1 MLQCVQCT
9 DVTDSA
15 AAPHAENSALSPFF
29 DPSSVALVGTSRTP
43 GKWGNELALRLI
55 RGTDRR
61 RVHLLS
67 PHRFE
72 LGGHATEQSMAE
84 IEGGVELVI
93 SALSSDHLDSVI
105 DQGLAAGARA
115 FIGVSGGMGEL
126 GGDASMRERAL
137 VARVR
142 ESGARLLGPNCLGV
156 MDTHS
161 EFTATAWFARPAE
174 RQGAVAVVTQS
185 GTVGLDFERLSRGCG
200 LGFSRFVSVGNQAD
214 VEISEIL
221 EGLVDHEP
229 TRLVV
234 VYCESFLSG
243 RRVFAAAQSL
253 VEAGKP
259 VLMLAPGR
267 STAAARAAQSHT
279 GSMTSSRDIVA
290 AACKAAG
297 VQLFETTADVVD
309 SAYFML
315 RTSRLG
321 GTRVGIV
328 ADGGGYGVL
337 TADLLDARGL
347 DIPVF
352 SATTQAALVDSIG
365 DGATTTN
372 PVDLAAAAGD
382 PAALDRAVDVV
393 VGSGEVDS
401 VVITG
406 FVGDPDPDAP
416 PDSPAKQIIVSPETA
431 SRAHRLGVPLVVQA
445 LFDDSPAV
453 DALRGQPVAVY
464 RTGSSIGQ
472 VFQAAVTTLAPRSGV
487 PPLPAPAEAELTRG
501 GYFEARE
508 LLSSHGIGFARS
520 RRAGV
525 TEESVIAAADGLT
538 YPLVLKAVDR
548 LHKSDDGGVVLGIL
562 DEAGL
567 LRAHTDLVSR
577 LNSVDYA
584 VEEMADTGGGVELIV
599 GARNDP
605 LFGPLGLIGFGG
617 IHAELL
623 RDFQLRLGARRRE
636 DRGSRHRTT
645 AGDGALVRRQ
655 RTNSARHRRG
665 GAVFVSGQQRCGRTP

>member
-1 MLQCVQCT
+1 MDPIPNSRRQRG
-9 DVTDSA
+9 SP
-15 AAPHAENSALSPFF
+15 APPRDKARS
-29 DPSSVALVGTSRTP
+29 PSSRKAARSDWTSKGCP
-43 GKWGNELALRLI
+43 A
-55 RGTDRR
+55 
-61 RVHLLS
+61 
-67 PHRFE
+67 
-72 LGGHATEQSMAE
+72 
-84 IEGGVELVI
+84 
-93 SALSSDHLDSVI
+93 
-105 DQGLAAGARA
+105 
-115 FIGVSGGMGEL
+115 
-126 GGDASMRERAL
+126 DA
-137 VARVR
+137 V
-142 ESGARLLGPNCLGV
+142 
-156 MDTHS
+156 
-161 EFTATAWFARPAE
+161 
-174 RQGAVAVVTQS
+174 
-185 GTVGLDFERLSRGCG
+185 

-267 STAAARAAQSHT
+267 SSAAARAAQSHT

-315 RTSRLG
+315 RTSRFG

-352 SATTQAALVDSIG
+352 SATTQAALVDAIG

-406 FVGDPDPDAP
+406 FVGDPDPDAA

-508 LLSSHGIGFARS
+508 LLSSYGIGFARS
-520 RRAGV
+520 
-525 TEESVIAAADGLT
+525 S
-538 YPLVLKAVDR
+538 P
-548 LHKSDDGGVVLGIL
+548 
-562 DEAGL
+562 
-567 LRAHTDLVSR
+567 
-577 LNSVDYA
+577 
-584 VEEMADTGGGVELIV
+584 
-599 GARNDP
+599 
-605 LFGPLGLIGFGG
+605 
-617 IHAELL
+617 
-623 RDFQLRLGARRRE
+623 
-636 DRGSRHRTT
+636 RG
-645 AGDGALVRRQ
+645 
-655 RTNSARHRRG
+655 RHRRIGDHRG
-665 GAVFVSGQQRCGRTP
+665 GRLDVSVGSQGRRPLAQVGRWRGRLGHPRRGRVAASAYGSRISA